1 MTIRKLELMEILIY
15 NDLVQMILI
24 YKIKTYNYNRNTQKV

>member
-1 MTIRKLELMEILIY
+1 MEILIY